1 MVDPGFLYILSA
13 LLLIL
18 TIGLIY
24 FFKGDVLQPGIL
36 MSMTMLL
43 SSILAALNI
52 DRWQL
57 QFSMSSTI
65 VLFMAILSFA
75 CGNLAACKIAFYRQ
89 PISPILTVKYYKAN
103 KLIFFS
109 FLIMSILA
117 MFSFREIYHLSVLL
131 GNTDG
136 IFNIIKTVRPAI
148 EAEQVMLSR
157 WMNYRQYISLA
168 IASVYIYAFLSL
180 SLIHI

>member
-103 KLIFFS
+103 KLIFFL
-109 FLIMSILA
+109 FDNEY
-117 MFSFREIYHLSVLL
+117 FGDV
-131 GNTDG
+131 
-136 IFNIIKTVRPAI
+136 
-148 EAEQVMLSR
+148 
-157 WMNYRQYISLA
+157 
-168 IASVYIYAFLSL
+168 
-180 SLIHI
+180 